1 MCLIFLSNGS
11 LEGKRLLGDLL
22 RPAHGLHRDVHPFGD
37 FFGSRLAA
45 KLLEQLLAGAG
56 LVVDGLDHV
65 NWDADP
71 AGLIGDSPGDGLAEP
86 PRGGGCKLVTA
97 PPFELARTLQAAAL
111 PLPD

>member
-45 KLLEQLLAGAG
+45 KLLEQLLAGAD
-56 LVVDGLDHV
+56 LFVDGLDHV
-65 NWDADP
+65 NWDADL
-71 AGLIGDSPGDGLAEP
+71 ACLIADSPGEVLASP
-86 PRGGGCKLVTA
+86 QRA
-97 PPFELARTLQAAAL
+97 ARRTLFSSPPSTL
-111 PLPD
+111 